1 MTAMESADRSA
12 HRDFLNQYYG
22 ISRHFYD
29 LTRKY
34 YLLGRDRVLLALAQ
48 ESFRSLV
55 EVGVGTGRNLRRL
68 STLRP
73 DLVLGG
79 LDASSAMLEIAQ
91 ERCPAATFKQGFA
104 EDTPLGEV
112 LGRAPDRILFSY
124 SLSMVQEP
132 EAALDAAIAAL
143 PPDGQVVVVDFGDFG
158 GLPRIFARTMT
169 EWLALFHVH
178 PVKEAVLAARGAK
191 ITWGP
196 LRYYLVA
203 HLTTAATENAPRA
216 A

>member
-1 MTAMESADRSA
+1 VTAISSGTRQA

-29 LTRKY
+29 FTRKY
-34 YLLGRDRVLLALAQ
+34 YLLGRDRVLLSLAQ
-48 ESFRSLV
+48 ESFRTLV
-55 EVGVGTGRNLRRL
+55 EVGSGTGRNLRRL
-68 STLRP
+68 RALRP

-79 LDASSAMLEIAQ
+79 LDASSAMLDVAK
-91 ERCPAATFKQGFA
+91 ERCPSATFRQGFA
-104 EDTPLGEV
+104 EETPVSEV
-112 LGRAPDRILFSY
+112 LGCAPDRILFSY

-143 PPDGQVVVVDFGDFG
+143 PPEGQVVVVDFGDFA
-158 GLPRIFARTMT
+158 GLPKIFTRTFT

-178 PVKEAVLAARGAK
+178 PVREAMLSSRGAH

-196 LRYYLVA
+196 SRYYLVA
-203 HLTTAATENAPRA
+203 HLTTKSKQPASKG
-216 A
+216 